1 MSGDATAQVIGLGSP
16 LVDLCIQVEDAF
28 LEANVPGAKGGMELV
43 SAAEVGRILQEHGGM
58 PAQAPGGSACN
69 VLAGLANL
77 GIRSAFIGCTGD
89 DDLGEFMRMS
99 LAVQGVDARL
109 IERQGAPTG
118 RVLAMVTPDA
128 QRTFRTCLGAAAT
141 LSAEEVSP
149 EAFAGARYVVME
161 GYSCY
166 DHALVRAIASAA
178 RQADAELVLD
188 FASHEVV
195 RANRAMFGDLLAQGL
210 VGGAILNQDEAAAW
224 SGGDPKAALDEIA
237 PLVRFAA
244 VKIGADGAWLRRGA
258 EAMHTA
264 AIPAKAIDTNGAGDA
279 WLAGLLAGLVRGA
292 PLDVCGEMA
301 ARAGAAAVEVVG
313 AQVPR
318 PKWREIRGRLDAWS

>member
-1 MSGDATAQVIGLGSP
+1 MGKVPEVIGLGSP
-16 LVDLCIQVEDAF
+16 LVDLCIQVDDAF
-28 LEANVPGAKGGMELV
+28 LAEHVPGAKGGMELV
-43 SAAEVGRILQEHGGM
+43 SAAEVGRVLAVHGGM

-69 VLAGLANL
+69 VLAGCANL
-77 GIRSAFIGCTGD
+77 GLGAAFIGCTGD

-109 IERQGAPTG
+109 IVRQQTPTG

-141 LSAEEVSP
+141 LSAAEVSP
-149 EAFAGARYVVME
+149 DSFAGARFVVME

-166 DHALVRAIASAA
+166 DHSLVRAIALAA
-178 RQADAELVLD
+178 RQAGAELVLD

-195 RANRAMFGDLLAQGL
+195 RANQPVLAELMAQGL

-224 SGGDPKAALDEIA
+224 SAGDPRAALDEIA

-244 VKIGADGAWLRRGA
+244 VKLGADGAWLRRGG
-258 EAMHTA
+258 EKLHTPG
-264 AIPAKAIDTNGAGDA
+264 IPAKAIDTNGAGDA
-279 WLAGLLAGLVRGA
+279 WLAGLLAGLVRGC
-292 PLDVCGEMA
+292 PLDVCGELA

-318 PKWREIRGRLDAWS
+318 PKWRDIKGRLDAWS

>member
-1 MSGDATAQVIGLGSP
+1 MTQAQIIGLGSP
-16 LVDLCIQVEDAF
+16 LVDLCVQVTDDF
-28 LEANVPGAKGGMELV
+28 LAEHVPGAKGGMELV
-43 SAAEVGRILQEHGGM
+43 SAAEIGRMLQAHGGM

-69 VLAGLANL
+69 VVAGLSNL
-77 GIRSAFIGCTGD
+77 GINAAFIGCTGD

-109 IERQGAPTG
+109 ITRHGAPTG

-141 LSAEEVSP
+141 LSAAEVTP
-149 EAFAGARYVVME
+149 EAFAGAAYVVME

-166 DHALVRAIASAA
+166 DHALVRAIANAT
-178 RQADAELVLD
+178 RQAGAQLVLD

-195 RANRAMFGDLLAQGL
+195 RANQAVLAELMSQGL

-244 VKIGADGAWLRRGA
+244 VKLGAEGAWLRRGG
-258 EAMHTA
+258 EALQVA
-264 AIPAKAIDTNGAGDA
+264 GQPAKAIDTNGAGDA

-292 PLDVCGEMA
+292 PLDVCGELA
-301 ARAGAAAVEVVG
+301 GRAGAAAVEVVG

-318 PKWREIRGRLDAWS
+318 SKWREIRGRLDAWS

>member
-1 MSGDATAQVIGLGSP
+1 MSLDHPAIIGLGSP
-16 LVDLCIQVEDAF
+16 LVDLCIQVDDAF
-28 LEANVPGAKGGMELV
+28 LAEHVPGAKGGMELV
-43 SAAEVGRILQEHGGM
+43 SAAEIGRMLAAHGGM

-69 VLAGLANL
+69 VLAGCANL
-77 GIRSAFIGCTGD
+77 GIAAAFIGCTGD

-109 IERQGAPTG
+109 VVRDAAPTG

-128 QRTFRTCLGAAAT
+128 QRTFRTCLGAAST
-141 LSAEEVSP
+141 LSADEVSP
-149 EAFAGARYVVME
+149 EAFAGTRFVVME

-166 DHALVRAIASAA
+166 DHGLVRAIAAA
-178 RQADAELVLD
+178 TREAGSELVLD

-195 RANRAMFGDLLAQGL
+195 RANQAMFAELMAAGL

-224 SGGDPKAALDEIA
+224 SHGDPRAALDDIA
-237 PLVRFAA
+237 PMVRFAA
-244 VKIGADGAWLRRGA
+244 VKIGAEGAWLRRGS
-258 EAMHTA
+258 EKLHTA
-264 AIPAKAIDTNGAGDA
+264 GIPAKAIDTNGAGDA
-279 WLAGLLAGLVRGA
+279 WLAGLLCAMVRGC
-292 PLDVCGEMA
+292 PLDVCGELA

-318 PKWREIRGRLDAWS
+318 HQWREIRGRLDAWS

>member
-1 MSGDATAQVIGLGSP
+1 MSGATAEVVGLGSP

-28 LEANVPGAKGGMELV
+28 LAEHVPGAKGGMELV
-43 SAAEVGRILQEHGGM
+43 AAAEIGRLLDVHGGM

-69 VLAGLANL
+69 VVGGLANL
-77 GIRSAFIGCTGD
+77 GLRAAFIGCTGD

-99 LAVQGVDARL
+99 LAVQGVDARM
-109 IERQGAPTG
+109 IERAGAPTG

-141 LSAEEVSP
+141 LSAAEVSP
-149 EAFAGARYVVME
+149 AAFAGARFVVME

-166 DHALVRAIASAA
+166 DHELVRAIALAA
-178 RQADAELVLD
+178 REAHAALVLD

-224 SGGDPKAALDEIA
+224 SGGDPRAALDEIA
-237 PLVRFAA
+237 PLVEFAA
-244 VKIGADGAWLRRGA
+244 VKLGADGAWLRLGKQA
-258 EAMHTA
+258 LHTPG
-264 AIPAKAIDTNGAGDA
+264 IPAKAIDTNGAGDA
-279 WLAGLLAGLVRGA
+279 WLAGLLAGLVRGC
-292 PLDVCGEMA
+292 PLDVCGELA
-301 ARAGAAAVEVVG
+301 ARAGAAVVEVVG
-313 AQVPR
+313 AQLPR
-318 PKWREIRGRLDAWS
+318 PRWRELRGRLDAWS